1 MKERGSEAIMEN
13 ITDEGKRDDDRADY
27 SGMTAKRHR
36 QVRHKQGGR
45 ENEREKRSEQG
56 KEPGG

>member
-13 ITDEGKRDDDRADY
+13 ITDEGKRDDDRADD

-36 QVRHKQGGR
+36 QVRQTQAGR
-45 ENEREKRSEQG
+45 KR
-56 KEPGG
+56 K